1 MEALI
6 YRIFRFLITD
16 NTSSD
21 YSLPDYTAL
30 EYLDIAI
37 DKLSLI
43 AGFKKRLRGT
53 ITQTD
58 IDNGYFTVSNELISF
73 TDGYTYYNWQLG
85 GGAKI
90 RFIDPTAQ
98 SANQAYD
105 FEAKVK
111 FLKFNGVV
119 LQESQID
126 IPREAYLAVVLYALG
141 IYMQGKNITSA
152 DEIGNIKSKSEDGLS
167 VSFGIDGVAVED
179 FSPSGL
185 KNTAL
190 TMFRDLPFSQDV
202 IFSVKI

>member
-16 NTSSD
+16 NTSGD

-37 DKLSLI
+37 EKLSSI

-58 IDNGYFTVSNELISF
+58 IDNGYFTVSNDIVSIIDDIS
-73 TDGYTYYNWQLG
+73 TNCQLG
-85 GGAKI
+85 GSNRIK
-90 RFIDPTAQ
+90 FIDSSSVVAGQT
-98 SANQAYD
+98 YD

-111 FLKFNGVV
+111 FIKFKGVV
-119 LQESQID
+119 LQETAID
-126 IPREAYLAVVLYALG
+126 IPREAYLPVVLYALG
-141 IYMQGKNITSA
+141 VWLQGKTLPEASEQA
-152 DEIGNIKSKSEDGLS
+152 IKSKSEDGLS

-185 KNTAL
+185 KNTAID
-190 TMFRDLPFSQDV
+190 MMNNLPFSQEL
-202 IFSVKI
+202 IFSVQI

>member
-6 YRIFRFLITD
+6 YRIFRFLISDT
-16 NTSSD
+16 TSGD

-30 EYLDIAI
+30 EYLDMAI
-37 DKLSLI
+37 EKLSQI
-43 AGFKKRLRGT
+43 AGFKKRLTGT

-58 IDNGYFTVSNELISF
+58 INNGYFQVSNEIVSVIDDLSL
-73 TDGYTYYNWQLG
+73 NWQLG
-85 GGAKI
+85 GGKKI
-90 RFIDPTAQ
+90 RFIDSTAETV
-98 SANQAYD
+98 NQTYD
-105 FEAKVK
+105 FTAKVK
-111 FLKFNGVV
+111 FTKFEGVV

-126 IPREAYLAVVLYALG
+126 IPREAYMAVILYALG
-141 IYMQGKNITSA
+141 LYMQGKNITSA

-185 KNTAL
+185 KSTGIQL
-190 TMFRDLPFSQDV
+190 MRDLPFSQDV